1 MIAGTLSGIS
11 YKIAH
16 ALAWILTHLVCRY
29 RVYGRERVPL
39 TGPLLIV
46 ANHLSWYDPLLLGV
60 ILPRRIWF
68 FGKEEIFRWPVVG
81 GIARMTGQ
89 IAVERGSSDRTA
101 LEKALAYLREGHA
114 LMIFPEGTVERQER
128 MIAAR
133 TGVAMLALRSSAP
146 VLPIAHSGTR
156 RILRSLR
163 SWFPRV
169 KVKIGTPYVPVLPAG
184 SARKARL
191 QIVANEMM
199 QHIAEM
205 LPQEVRGVYGRIDG
219 SVSRTSL

>member
-1 MIAGTLSGIS
+1 MMAGTLSGIS
-11 YKIAH
+11 YKIAR

-46 ANHLSWYDPLLLGV
+46 ANHLSWYDPLLLGAT
-60 ILPRRIWF
+60 LPRRIWF

-89 IAVERGSSDRTA
+89 IAVERGSSDRAA
-101 LEKALAYLREGHA
+101 LEKALAYLREGYA
-114 LMIFPEGTVERQER
+114 LLIFPEGTVERQER

-133 TGVAMLALRSSAP
+133 TGVAMLALRSGAP

-169 KVKIGTPYVPVLPAG
+169 KVKIGTPYVPVLPTG

-191 QIVANEMM
+191 QIVADEMM

-205 LPQEVRGVYGRIDG
+205 LPQEVRGVYGRVDG
-219 SVSRTSL
+219 NVSRTSL